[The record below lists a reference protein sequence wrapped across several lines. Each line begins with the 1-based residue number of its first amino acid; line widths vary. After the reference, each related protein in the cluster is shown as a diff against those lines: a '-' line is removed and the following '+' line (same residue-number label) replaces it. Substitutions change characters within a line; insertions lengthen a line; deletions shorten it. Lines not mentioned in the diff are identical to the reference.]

1 MRKIERSDVLDLVEY
16 EKARPDFQREAV
28 AAKTVRRVAVGPLV
42 TCFFENRLTMQYQLQ
57 EMLRVERVVRED
69 AIADELAT
77 WNSLIPGADELS
89 LTLMVEI
96 TDMSKAREKLE
107 ELKDLEPT
115 VSLHIG
121 ARKVPARFEEGWSD
135 ENRISAVQ
143 YLRFVLGD
151 EGRRAFLAA
160 SEPRI
165 VIDHPAYRHEAI
177 LPPATLAALH
187 EDLGTP

>member
-16 EKARPDFQREAV
+16 EKARPDFQRQAI
-28 AAKTVRRVAVGPLV
+28 AAKTVRRVAVGPLI

-115 VSLHIG
+115 VSLRIG
-121 ARKVPARFEEGWSD
+121 ARTIPARFEEGQSD

-143 YLRFVLGD
+143 YLHFVLGD

-165 VIDHPAYRHEAI
+165 VIDHPAYRHEAV
-177 LPPATLAALH
+177 LPQATLAALR

>member
-1 MRKIERSDVLDLVEY
+1 VRKIERSEVLDLVEY
-16 EKARPDFQREAV
+16 EKARPDFQREAI
-28 AAKTVRRVAVGPLV
+28 AAKTVRRVAVGPLI

-57 EMLRVERVVRED
+57 EMLRVERVVREE
-69 AIADELAT
+69 AIADELGI

-115 VSLHIG
+115 VSLRIG
-121 ARKVPARFEEGWSD
+121 ALKVPARFEEGWSD

-143 YLRFVLGD
+143 YLRFVLGAD
-151 EGRRAFLAA
+151 GRRSFLPA
-160 SEPRI
+160 SEVRI
-165 VIDHPAYRHEAI
+165 AIEHRAYRHEAS
-177 LPPATLAALH
+177 LPQATLAALR
-187 EDLGTP
+187 EDLDTP